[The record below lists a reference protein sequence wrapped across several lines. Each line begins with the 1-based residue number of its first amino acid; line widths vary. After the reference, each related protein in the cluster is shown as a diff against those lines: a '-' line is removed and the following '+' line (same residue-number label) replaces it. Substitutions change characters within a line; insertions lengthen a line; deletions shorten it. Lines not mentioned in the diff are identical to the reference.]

1 MRRYVYVAYGD
12 VSKVQLTAAG
22 KPLDR
27 LLQLGFDM
35 YLELGPNKWVRAADL
50 PKEHPVWAEMKAG
63 AFKAGLIDGEGKTFT
78 ILNAYN
84 LEHRQLA
91 AQHGLIIN
99 APYTEEKRQALLDA
113 LAKIKRELRLIALS
127 KRVAKIETVLDVE
140 KELEKI
146 EEALNQKERP
156 QQPAWDNITNKTLN
170 VLDTIADLIPT
181 NFKRWQLQ
189 QAITQ
194 AKKEAQLETLIE
206 ESLLANPGKLSE
218 IRRMLLT

>member
-50 PKEHPVWAEMKAG
+50 PKEHPIWVEMKAG
-63 AFKAGLIDGEGKTFT
+63 AFKAGLVDGEGRAFT

-84 LEHRQLA
+84 PEHRQLA

-99 APYTEEKRQALLDA
+99 APYTEEKRQMLLEK
-113 LAKIKRELRLIALS
+113 LAKIKRELRILSLNRRIAQIQETLS
-127 KRVAKIETVLDVE
+127 IADEI
-140 KELEKI
+140 EKI
-146 EEALNQKERP
+146 EKLLNEVQKP
-156 QQPAWDNITNKTLN
+156 QQPVWDGTVNTVINA
-170 VLDTIADLIPT
+170 LDRLADLVPT
-181 NFKRWQLQ
+181 NFERFQLQ
-189 QAITQ
+189 EAIRK
-194 AKKEAQLETLIE
+194 AKKEAQLEALTE
-206 ESLLANPGKLSE
+206 ESLLANPEKLNE
-218 IRRMLLT
+218 IRKMLLA